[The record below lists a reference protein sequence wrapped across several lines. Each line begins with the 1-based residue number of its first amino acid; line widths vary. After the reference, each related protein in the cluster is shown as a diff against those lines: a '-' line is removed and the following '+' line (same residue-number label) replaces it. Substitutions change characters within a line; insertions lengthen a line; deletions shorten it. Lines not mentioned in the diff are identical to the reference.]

1 MSAVPTLPS
10 SSFPGPRSVE
20 SVADDVSRNDFF
32 VQRTLECV
40 GELSLAQP
48 PGIGVRKESRP
59 MSKAKNIG
67 RI

>member
-32 VQRTLECV
+32 VQRTLVCV
-40 GELSLAQP
+40 GELSLAQS
-48 PGIGVRKESRP
+48 PGIGVRAESP
-59 MSKAKNIG
+59 PIFKAKNIR

>member
-32 VQRTLECV
+32 VQRTLGCV
-40 GELSLAQP
+40 GELSLAQS
-48 PGIGVRKESRP
+48 PGIGVMQESRP